1 MELLAHA
8 RIVMW
13 EGGALWVVEATPAAT
28 RGTQRTD
35 RHAHHAIQV
44 TLGLGGHFSLDTADT
59 HVAGDAVAVAPDAG
73 HTFEAEGL
81 IALLFIAPESRHGRA
96 IAAQI
101 FSGASL
107 AAVPSTLLGDFRAR
121 ITAAF
126 RATSRIEDAVFVDLG
141 RGLISH
147 MAGSARADV
156 PDLRIRK
163 VIAWAA
169 ERLDGAVSLSDA
181 APLVGLSATRL
192 RHLFV
197 EQTGLPFKTYLL
209 WLRLT
214 RALEQFAAGSSLTKA
229 AHEAGFSD
237 SAHLSRTFRRMFG
250 IAPAALRI
258 T

>member
-13 EGGALWVVEATPAAT
+13 EGGALWVVDATRPAAPEP
-28 RGTQRTD
+28 RRTD
-35 RHAHHAIQV
+35 LHAHHAIQV
-44 TLGLGGHFSLDTADT
+44 TLGLGGRFRLDTPDA
-59 HVAGDAVAVAPDAG
+59 HIGGDAVAVAPDAG

-81 IALLFIAPESRHGRA
+81 FAILFIAPESRQGRA
-96 IAAQI
+96 IAAQL
-101 FSGASL
+101 FDKAAL
-107 AAVPSTLLGDFRAR
+107 AAIPPALLGDFRAR
-121 ITAAF
+121 IAEAF
-126 RATSRIEDAVFVDLG
+126 RPPRRNDAAFVDLG
-141 RGLISH
+141 RGLIAH

-156 PDLRIRK
+156 PDLRVRK
-163 VIAWAA
+163 VIAWAV
-169 ERLDGAVSLSDA
+169 EQLDGQVRLSDA
-181 APLVGLSATRL
+181 APMVNLSAARL

-214 RALEQFAAGSSLTKA
+214 RAVERFAAGAPLTQA

-250 IAPAALRI
+250 VTPGALRI